1 MKLLHL
7 DFVAEETSVR
17 SFRLGLLVFGFV
29 VLGAVLTYVWQDL
42 IPRKHALDL
51 KFAYQQTELT
61 PKSANPV
68 MKPEELAAAW
78 RRVRVISDQLN
89 LPWSRLFTSMGN
101 ASSKDNLAFLSIEP
115 DAVKGQIVIV
125 AEARDFDAML
135 KFFRAM
141 QTSNDFADV
150 TLQSH
155 LLNHAVAEKP
165 VRFRLS
171 ARWKLQG

>member
-1 MKLLHL
+1 MKRLHL
-7 DFVAEETSVR
+7 DFVAQAASVR
-17 SFRLGLLVFGFV
+17 IFRRGLLIFGFLA
-29 VLGAVLTYVWQDL
+29 LGAVLAYAWQDL
-42 IPRKHALDL
+42 LPRKQVLGLELAR
-51 KFAYQQTELT
+51 QQTQLT
-61 PKSANPV
+61 SKSANPV

-89 LPWSRLFTSMGN
+89 LPWSRLFTSMGS

-115 DAVKGQIVIV
+115 DAIKGQIVIM

-135 KFFRAM
+135 KFFQAM
-141 QTSNDFADV
+141 QASNDFGDV

-155 LLNHAVAEKP
+155 LVNQAVAEKP

>member
-1 MKLLHL
+1 MKRLHL
-7 DFVAEETSVR
+7 DFVADEVNVR
-17 SFRLGLLVFGFV
+17 AFRLGLLVVGFFA
-29 VLGAVLTYVWQDL
+29 LGAVLTYSWQDL
-42 IPRKHALDL
+42 LPRKQALDL
-51 KFAYQQTELT
+51 KLAHQQTELT
-61 PKSANPV
+61 PKLANLV

-89 LPWSRLFTSMGN
+89 LPWSRLFTSMGS

-115 DAVKGQIVIV
+115 DAIKGQIVIV

-135 KFFRAM
+135 KFFQAM
-141 QTSNDFADV
+141 QASNDFGDV